1 VEVSQEEMTA
11 RNKIAVLIPAYNA
24 SESLRG
30 VIEGIKGYGLV
41 IVVVDDGSEDATAEI
56 AHAAGARVIRHTRNR
71 GKGAALR
78 TGFCFLLNE
87 GYKAIITMDA
97 DGQHD
102 PSFIP
107 HLIRAYNEGGD
118 DIIIGSRAT
127 EFGAMNWL
135 RRFWNRLGVKAVSK
149 LTGTPLTD
157 TQSGYRLITAEV
169 LQGLPLRATGYE
181 MELELLIKGCKRGHT
196 VAEVPVITHFV
207 DGRSSSHFRP
217 VRDTWLVCR
226 AFLQEFFW
234 R

>member
-1 VEVSQEEMTA
+1 MTA

-30 VIEGIKGYGLV
+30 VIEGIKDYTLA
-41 IVVVDDGSEDATAEI
+41 IVVVDDGSRDATAEI
-56 AHAAGARVIRHTRNR
+56 ARAAGAQVLRHTRNR
-71 GKGAALR
+71 GKGTALQ
-78 TGFCFLLNE
+78 TGFRFILNQ

-107 HLIRAYNEGGD
+107 HFIRAYNEGRGN
-118 DIIIGSRAT
+118 IIIGSRAG
-127 EFGAMNWL
+127 EFDAMNWL
-135 RRFWNRLGVKAVSK
+135 RRFWNQLGVKAVSK

-157 TQSGYRLITAEV
+157 TQSGYRLISAEV
-169 LQGLPLRATGYE
+169 LQGLPLRAAGYE
-181 MELELLIKGCKRGHT
+181 MELELLIKACKRGHT
-196 VAEVPVITHFV
+196 VVDIPVITRFV
-207 DGRSSSHFRP
+207 DGRPSSHFRP

>member
-1 VEVSQEEMTA
+1 MTA
-11 RNKIAVLIPAYNA
+11 QDTIAVLIPAYNA

-30 VIEGIKGYGLV
+30 VIEGIKGYGLA

-56 AHAAGARVIRHTRNR
+56 ARAAGACVLRHRRNR

-78 TGFCFLLNE
+78 TGFGVLLQQ
-87 GYKAIITMDA
+87 GYRAIITMDA

-107 HLIRAYNEGGD
+107 RFIRAYEEGRGA
-118 DIIIGSRAT
+118 IIIGSRAA
-127 EFGAMNWL
+127 EFNAMSWL
-135 RRFWNRLGVKAVSK
+135 RRFWNQLGVKAVSK
-149 LTGTPLTD
+149 LIGTPLTD

-181 MELELLIKGCKRGHT
+181 MELELLIKGRKRGHRVIDIP
-196 VAEVPVITHFV
+196 VATRYA
-207 DGRSSSHFRP
+207 DGRPSSHFRP
-217 VRDTWLVCR
+217 VSDTWLVCR
-226 AFLQEFFW
+226 TFLQEFFW